1 MAVDPGFETE
11 RVLTFSL
18 LKMGEPPER
27 LRFYDHLENELGALP
42 GVTAVGAVSS
52 LPLTGPGGRAQAH
65 VEGHS
70 WGSRKA
76 PEMRFRSV
84 TPGYFGVMGLSLVRG
99 RLHVLRDRDNDAL
112 PLVLNQEAAARIFE
126 GRDPIGRRIR
136 LGPDSTA
143 AYRTVI
149 GIVENARNE
158 SLTEGAQ
165 PEVFLLHA
173 QIASGGMSVAL
184 RTEVQ
189 PLSLVPQLR
198 SIVARLDPTIVVDD
212 IRTTRQ
218 LVDESVSKPRFVM
231 VLLTGFAGLGL
242 LLAIV
247 GTYGVLAY
255 SVAQRQREIGIRMAL
270 GADRRSVLH
279 LIVGEGGRLAALGIA
294 IGLGAALLAT
304 RLLQG
309 MLFQVSSA
317 DPLAFGGTIIVIAA
331 TTLLAT
337 CIPALRAAQLNPG
350 VIMRGE

>member
-1 MAVDPGFETE
+1 
-11 RVLTFSL
+11 
-18 LKMGEPPER
+18 
-27 LRFYDHLENELGALP
+27 
-42 GVTAVGAVSS
+42 
-52 LPLTGPGGRAQAH
+52 
-65 VEGHS
+65 
-70 WGSRKA
+70 
-76 PEMRFRSV
+76 
-84 TPGYFGVMGLSLVRG
+84 
-99 RLHVLRDRDNDAL
+99 
-112 PLVLNQEAAARIFE
+112 
-126 GRDPIGRRIR
+126 
-136 LGPDSTA
+136 
-143 AYRTVI
+143 
-149 GIVENARNE
+149 
-158 SLTEGAQ
+158 
-165 PEVFLLHA
+165 
-173 QIASGGMSVAL
+173 MSVAL

-198 SIVARLDPTIVVDD
+198 AIVARLDPTIVVDD

-294 IGLGAALLAT
+294 IGLVTALWAT

-337 CIPALRAAQLNPG
+337 CIPALRAARLNPG